1 MEDFAYRDRRLH
13 AEAAPLEAIA
23 AAHGTPCYVYS
34 AGAVARRVR
43 ELRAA
48 LGERPHRICYAVKAN
63 GNLAVLQLLRTLGCG
78 FDIVSGGELARV
90 RAAGGDPGDAVFSGV
105 GKSTAELRG
114 ALAAGIGAVHAES
127 REELARIERLA
138 AERDAVAPVALRVNP
153 ALAELDTHPHL
164 ATGGAGC
171 KFGVP
176 MAEAF
181 AAARA
186 AAAAPRLRLRGLA
199 CHVGSQL
206 TDLAPLAAAA
216 RELVAL
222 ADRLRDAG
230 AALEYL
236 DFGGGLGVRYR
247 DEAPPPAAAWAGAL
261 GAALGDRPLTLLLEP
276 GRFLVG
282 NAGVLLT
289 RVEYLKRTAGG
300 CFAVVDAAMTEL
312 LRPAL
317 YDAWHAILPVRR
329 DLGREPVRCDV
340 VGPVCETADRL
351 GRDRTLAVAA
361 GDLLA
366 VFSAGAYAAAM
377 GSAYNSRP
385 AAAEVLVEGERV
397 ELVRARGRAEDL
409 YAGERLR
416 PETA

>member
-1 MEDFAYRDRRLH
+1 MEDFVYRDRRLH
-13 AEAAPLEAIA
+13 AEEASLEAIA
-23 AAHGTPCYVYS
+23 EAHGTPCYVYS
-34 AGAVARRVR
+34 AGAIARRAR
-43 ELRAA
+43 ELQEAF
-48 LGERPHRICYAVKAN
+48 GDRPHRICYAVKAN
-63 GNLAVLQLLRTLGCG
+63 GNLAVLQRMAALGCG

-90 RAAGGDPGDAVFSGV
+90 RAAGGDPGAAVFSGV
-105 GKSTAELRG
+105 GKSAAELRQ
-114 ALAAGIGAVHAES
+114 ALAAGIAAVHAES
-127 REELARIERLA
+127 REELARIEEIA
-138 AERDAVAPVALRVNP
+138 AELDLAAPVALRVNP
-153 ALAELDTHPHL
+153 ALAAPGTHPHI

-181 AAARA
+181 EIGRA

-206 TDLAPLAAAA
+206 TELAPLAAAA
-216 RELVAL
+216 RELAAL

-230 AALEYL
+230 VALEYL
-236 DFGGGLGVRYR
+236 DFGGGLGIRYR
-247 DEAPPPAAAWAGAL
+247 DETPPSAADWAAAL
-261 GAALGDRPLTLLLEP
+261 GDALGDRPLTLLVEP

-289 RVEYLKRTAGG
+289 RVEYLKRTAAG

-366 VFSAGAYAAAM
+366 VFSAGAYAASM
-377 GSAYNSRP
+377 GSGYNSRP
-385 AAAEVLVEGERV
+385 AAAEVMVEGGRV
-397 ELVRARGRAEDL
+397 DLVRERGAAERL

-416 PETA
+416 PEAA

>member
-1 MEDFAYRDRRLH
+1 MEDFVYRDRRLH
-13 AEAAPLEAIA
+13 AEEAPLEAIA
-23 AAHGTPCYVYS
+23 EAHGTPCYVYS
-34 AGAVARRVR
+34 AGAIARRTR
-43 ELRAA
+43 ELQAA
-48 LGERPHRICYAVKAN
+48 LGGRAHRICYAVKAN
-63 GNLAVLQLLRTLGCG
+63 GNLAVLQLMRTLGCG

-90 RAAGGDPGDAVFSGV
+90 RAAGGTPADAVFSGV
-105 GKSTAELRG
+105 GKSTGELRE
-114 ALAAGIGAVHAES
+114 ALAAGVAAVHAEA
-127 REELARIERLA
+127 RGELARIEQIA
-138 AERDAVAPVALRVNP
+138 AELDLAAPVAVRVNP
-153 ALAELDTHPHL
+153 ALAALDTHPHI
-164 ATGGAGC
+164 ATGHAGS

-181 AAARA
+181 EVCRA

-206 TDLAPLAAAA
+206 TDPAPLAAAA

-230 AALEYL
+230 VALEYL
-236 DFGGGLGVRYR
+236 DFGGGLGIRHR
-247 DEAPPPAAAWAGAL
+247 DEAPPSAADWADAL
-261 GAALGDRPLTLLLEP
+261 GDALGDRPLTLLVEP

-289 RVEYLKRTAGG
+289 RVEYLKQTAGG

-317 YDAWHAILPVRR
+317 YGAWHAILPVRR

-340 VGPVCETADRL
+340 VGPVCETADCL
-351 GRDRTLAVAA
+351 GRDRTLAVAE

-366 VFSAGAYAAAM
+366 VFSAGAYAASM
-377 GSAYNSRP
+377 GSGYNSRP
-385 AAAEVLVEGERV
+385 TAAEVMVEGNRV
-397 ELVRARGRAEDL
+397 DLVRERGRAADL
-409 YAGERLR
+409 YASEQLR
-416 PETA
+416 PGAS

>member
-1 MEDFAYRDRRLH
+1 MEDFAYRGGRLH
-13 AEAAPLEAIA
+13 AEEAPLEAIA
-23 AAHGTPCYVYS
+23 EAHGTPCYVYS
-34 AGAVARRVR
+34 AGAVARRAR
-43 ELRAA
+43 ELQAA

-63 GNLAVLQLLRTLGCG
+63 GNLAVLQLVRTLGCG
-78 FDIVSGGELARV
+78 FDIVSGGELERV
-90 RAAGGDPGDAVFSGV
+90 RAAGGDPADAVFSGV
-105 GKSTAELRG
+105 GKSAAELRQ

-127 REELARIERLA
+127 REELDRIERLA
-138 AERDAVAPVALRVNP
+138 AELDLAAPVALRVNP
-153 ALAELDTHPHL
+153 ELAELGTHPHL

-181 AAARA
+181 ETARA

-199 CHVGSQL
+199 CHAGSQL

-230 AALEYL
+230 VALEYL
-236 DFGGGLGVRYR
+236 DFGGGLGVRHR
-247 DEAPPPAAAWAGAL
+247 DEAPPSAADWAGAL
-261 GAALGDRPLTLLLEP
+261 FAALGDRPLTLLVEP

-289 RVEYLKRTAGG
+289 RVEYLKRAGG
-300 CFAVVDAAMTEL
+300 SCFAVVDAAMTEL

-317 YDAWHAILPVRR
+317 YGAWHAILPVRR

-366 VFSAGAYAAAM
+366 VFSAGAYAASM

-385 AAAEVLVEGERV
+385 AAAEVMVEGGRA
-397 ELVRARGRAEDL
+397 ELVRERGRTAAL
-409 YAGERLR
+409 HAGERLR
-416 PETA
+416 PEPA